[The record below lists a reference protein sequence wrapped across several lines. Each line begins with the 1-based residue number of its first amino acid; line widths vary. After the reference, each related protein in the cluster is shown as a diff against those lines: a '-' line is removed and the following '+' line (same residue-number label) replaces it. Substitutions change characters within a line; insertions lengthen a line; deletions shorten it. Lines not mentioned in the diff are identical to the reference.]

1 MSHTLEDIAK
11 ELKDAN
17 KKVQLIYAFNGSGKT
32 RLSGEFKELIDP
44 KQDDIEEDQK
54 SKILYYNAFT
64 EDLFYWD
71 NDLDADAERKLKI
84 QPNAYTKSALED
96 LGLDTT
102 IISNFQHYTKS
113 KLTPNF
119 SASFSEV
126 TFSIERGD
134 ETNIDNVKI
143 SKGEESNFIFSIFY
157 TLIDQIIDTLNTVNI
172 EDRETDQFNDLEYI
186 FIDDPVSSLDDNHL
200 IQLAVDIA
208 TLVKRSDYIDGNG
221 LRFIITTHNPL
232 FFNVL
237 HNEFIRDDKGL
248 GYKGKTYSR
257 YRLEKDADGLFNLE
271 TQPNDSPFAYHLY
284 LLNELKTAAETGE
297 IRKYHFNMI
306 RNILEKSATFLGYKS
321 WTDLLPRAE
330 DGRPNS
336 YQSRIID
343 ASSHSKQS
351 GEEVAFLKN
360 DDKRVFKYLVKNI
373 DANYH
378 NWRWIPDDAT
388 TN

>member
-1 MSHTLEDIAK
+1 MSDTLIDIATQ
-11 ELKDAN
+11 LRNAN

-32 RLSGEFKELIDP
+32 RLSREFKKLIDSER
-44 KQDDIEEDQK
+44 DNIEENEK
-54 SKILYYNAFT
+54 LKFLYYNAFT

-71 NDLDADAERKLKI
+71 NDLDADADRKLKI

-96 LGLDTT
+96 LGLDTN
-102 IISNFQHYTKS
+102 IITNFQRYTNTT
-113 KLTPNF
+113 LTPLF
-119 SASFSEV
+119 KEDFSEV

-143 SKGEESNFIFSIFY
+143 SKGEESNFIWSIFY
-157 TLIDQIIDTLNTVNI
+157 TLMDQIIDTLNTVNV

-208 TLVKRSDYIDGNG
+208 TVIKRSDYINGDG

-237 HNEFIRDDKGL
+237 HNEFNNDDREL
-248 GYKGKTYSR
+248 GYKRTTYSKH
-257 YRLEKDADGLFNLE
+257 RLEKDSVGLFNLE
-271 TQPNDSPFAYHLY
+271 IQPNDSPFAYHLY

-297 IRKYHFNMI
+297 IKKYHFNMI
-306 RNILEKSATFLGYKS
+306 RNILEKTSTFLGHRK
-321 WTDLLPRAE
+321 WTDLLPRTE
-330 DGRPNS
+330 DGRPNP
-336 YQSRIID
+336 YQSRIIN

-351 GEEVAFLKN
+351 GEEVSFL
-360 DDKRVFKYLVKNI
+360 DREDKLVFAYLVQNI
-373 DANYH
+373 EANYQ
-378 NWRWIPDDAT
+378 NWQWNSDDA
-388 TN
+388 